1 MYPNLSRFRIG
12 KTHIRSCDCPT
23 GRIENAH
30 DVLVRIIQDDSLC
43 RCVDSYVTA
52 TAEQVYQHIDVCG
65 KQGQDLR

>member
-1 MYPNLSRFRIG
+1 MYATITRLSEPDTITSQLYRWKIQAI
-12 KTHIRSCDCPT
+12 TANP
-23 GRIENAH
+23 A
-30 DVLVRIIQDDSLC
+30 LVSRKH